1 MWRTD
6 ADYPVAS
13 HDEATMA
20 PTYAV
25 IWQEPGFPQYAG
37 KLVVGRRQLS
47 LEGSA
52 TGARQSLH
60 RVLYDEIARVRVG
73 RAPGERLDGR
83 SAVVL
88 ERRQGGPLRIATV
101 NGIGET
107 SELADQIA
115 VRVPGGLTE

>member
-1 MWRTD
+1 M
-6 ADYPVAS
+6 V
-13 HDEATMA
+13 

-25 IWQEPGFPQYAG
+25 IWLEPGFPPYAG
-37 KLVVGRRQLS
+37 KLVVGRRRLS

-60 RVLYDEIARVRVG
+60 RVLYEEIVRVRMG
-73 RAPGERLDGR
+73 RAPEERLEGR
-83 SAVVL
+83 STVVI

-107 SELADQIA
+107 SELADTIA
-115 VRVPGGLTE
+115 ERVPEGLTE